1 MNFIVETKNEYTI
14 QLVNIL
20 TPLLYEG
27 FESIYIETRK
37 ILKKG
42 EEKILLKTFQQFI
55 KKIPLWNNN
64 LIQTETQRIISQ
76 SRCDWLPDLLKA
88 VIKSN
93 IILLSN
99 SNPTINGDFLINHE
113 YLNIPLQ
120 QFIHKCY
127 IECARQIYSSPYLF
141 FHNVKPI
148 DRKRNQRECL
158 NIIKESIKEGIRKM
172 LPVQHILREYL
183 GNEYKSSNDDL
194 EKPISLNDSDNLK
207 KLISKDLKDFI
218 NPDVIQNY
226 NLTNDLTY
234 DDCSNEDFD
243 DEETTNLLLEI
254 KKKYSKGLLLEIK
267 SFATGLSGGSQPFAT
282 GLSGVSQPLAT
293 DQSGVSQPFATGQS
307 GQAQPLAT
315 GQSGQAQP
323 LDNIKNNIGE
333 SKNQTSSQSYNDLHN
348 MNISEFDKRSNST
361 NHKSATNSTNHDS
374 ATNSVSHKNASH
386 NSVSHKSVS
395 HNSASHKNATNSA
408 SHKNATNSAS
418 YKSATNSESHNSA
431 TKKGSDDKKNT
442 NISPLK
448 GNNNSISYKIEH
460 DSEYEDVFSNIN
472 NGNNEKKKRKDIY
485 FSKYNNI

>member
-99 SNPTINGDFLINHE
+99 SNPTINGNFLINHE

-226 NLTNDLTY
+226 NLTNDITY

-254 KKKYSKGLLLEIK
+254 KNKYSKGHLLENK
-267 SFATGLSGGSQPFAT
+267 SFAT

-293 DQSGVSQPFATGQS
+293 DQSGGSQPFATGMS

-315 GQSGQAQP
+315 GLSGQAQP

-361 NHKSATNSTNHDS
+361 NHISATNSTNHNS
-374 ATNSVSHKNASH
+374 ATNSA
-386 NSVSHKSVS
+386 SHKSVS
-395 HNSASHKNATNSA
+395 YNSASHKNATNSASHKNATNSA

-472 NGNNEKKKRKDIY
+472 NGNKEKKKRKDIY
-485 FSKYNNI
+485 FSKYNKI